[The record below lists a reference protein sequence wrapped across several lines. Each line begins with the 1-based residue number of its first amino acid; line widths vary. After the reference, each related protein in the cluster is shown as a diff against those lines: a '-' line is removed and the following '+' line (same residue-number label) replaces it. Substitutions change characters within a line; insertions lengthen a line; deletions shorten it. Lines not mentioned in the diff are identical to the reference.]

1 MGPIF
6 HQDRQQVPRR
16 RQQVPRRLATEISL
30 FSLRCMMVDMDIYGH
45 IQVHGPFSATMGSPQ
60 CPYMSILINILV

>member
-16 RQQVPRRLATEISL
+16 RQQVPRCLATEIYL
-30 FSLRCMMVDMDIYGH
+30 FSLRCMMVNMDIYGH
-45 IQVHGPFSATMGSPQ
+45 NQGPFSATMGFPT
-60 CPYMSILINILV
+60 MSIYVHINQHTCMG